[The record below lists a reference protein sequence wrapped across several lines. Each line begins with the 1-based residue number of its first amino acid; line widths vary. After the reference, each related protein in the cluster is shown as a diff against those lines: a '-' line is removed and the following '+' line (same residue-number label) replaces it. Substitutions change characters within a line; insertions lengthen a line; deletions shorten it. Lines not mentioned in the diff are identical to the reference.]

1 MTSFFGGVAPP
12 ANPKVPNPDGGPTT
26 KPRRRRRRKALSST
40 GPNSNA
46 EPSRRSRLLDGT
58 ELSRLRNQQQEVD
71 LLRKASL
78 VATREQN
85 GPDAMRKKEAALA
98 KVLAAK
104 ERQAAATQKKPPTAQ
119 EMAQRVAISRAECAA
134 KNRES
139 VARGRSSTV
148 LATPIRSVR
157 VNVPRVALLPQ
168 GAASAAKATP
178 LRAPRSTPVPDSVR
192 ACLGKASTLRAR
204 VEKAKKQQIM
214 PGTFLCSIIAG
225 IYPLDLLTVD

>member
-1 MTSFFGGVAPP
+1 MLELPP
-12 ANPKVPNPDGGPTT
+12 RESASQIFRGCG
-26 KPRRRRRRKALSST
+26 SS
-40 GPNSNA
+40 
-46 EPSRRSRLLDGT
+46 RGT
-58 ELSRLRNQQQEVD
+58 L
-71 LLRKASL
+71 
-78 VATREQN
+78 
-85 GPDAMRKKEAALA
+85 
-98 KVLAAK
+98 
-104 ERQAAATQKKPPTAQ
+104 RQAAATQKKPPTAQ

-214 PGTFLCSIIAG
+214 PGMHKGTTAKESLLALRVVRFRKNFERKLEARAAREALEERARELGALDEAG
-225 IYPLDLLTVD
+225 QQSPEESKED